1 MAPLLDATFVVACAR
16 GRRPSKRGRQAR
28 SLSSR
33 SNARSGGSALLQNHP
48 VLKKRSSRQ
57 ALQGVAA
64 FVHRAAL
71 FCLTALCEEHAGSTM
86 MGNLIITYWHGG
98 CPLLPALRRCR
109 ARVSPDVVLVKHVAL
124 PCCAVSSF
132 HICALPVL
140 FNGARGRSCRQGPGV
155 GNDDAFCLVLL
166 GAAGSVSV
174 CRRSAWRWR
183 QFSV

>member
-1 MAPLLDATFVVACAR
+1 MAPLIDATFVVACAR

-48 VLKKRSSRQ
+48 VLKKRSPRQ

-86 MGNLIITYWHGG
+86 MGNLIIT
-98 CPLLPALRRCR
+98 AVRR

-124 PCCAVSSF
+124 PCCTVSSF

-140 FNGARGRSCRQGPGV
+140 FNGARGRSCRQRPGV
-155 GNDDAFCLVLL
+155 GNDDAFCIVLL
-166 GAAGSVSV
+166 GAVGSVRV

>member
-48 VLKKRSSRQ
+48 VLRKRSSRQ

-86 MGNLIITYWHGG
+86 MGNLIITAVHCEGVV
-98 CPLLPALRRCR
+98 
-109 ARVSPDVVLVKHVAL
+109 RVSRRTWFLSNTSPCHAAQFPRFISARCQFCLMAPGAGLV
-124 PCCAVSSF
+124 
-132 HICALPVL
+132 
-140 FNGARGRSCRQGPGV
+140 ARGQVWATMMRF
-155 GNDDAFCLVLL
+155 ALFCWAPLVLL
-166 GAAGSVSV
+166 AFAAAAPGDGGS
-174 CRRSAWRWR
+174 
-183 QFSV
+183 

>member
-1 MAPLLDATFVVACAR
+1 MVACAR

-48 VLKKRSSRQ
+48 VLKKRSPRQ

-86 MGNLIITYWHGG
+86 MGNLIITAVWVAVLIVGMAG
-98 CPLLPALRRCR
+98 ARCSQHCEGVV
-109 ARVSPDVVLVKHVAL
+109 RVSRRTWFLSNTS
-124 PCCAVSSF
+124 PCHAAQF
-132 HICALPVL
+132 PRFI
-140 FNGARGRSCRQGPGV
+140 FARCQ
-155 GNDDAFCLVLL
+155 FCLMAP
-166 GAAGSVSV
+166 GAGLVARCVQ
-174 CRRSAWRWR
+174 R
-183 QFSV
+183 